1 MNSSISITSVLRQT
15 FAAYLGQAI
24 VLLSLAALAVVPL
37 DVLGTALSKASPAL
51 GIVILVV
58 DATVIALFTGAI
70 VRLSTDLR
78 EDTDVKGPGQL
89 LRAIRPILGQ
99 LVFVGA
105 VAGGAIALLSFAASL
120 LLLGVAIGAAL
131 GTGSVIG
138 AVVVGGL
145 ASFVLFVGP
154 SLFLMTIWSVAAPV
168 VVLERPG
175 GLLALPRSH
184 QLVRGNRLRVFA
196 TILALVVPIGVAGS
210 AIELGG
216 HALGGIPAIVA
227 QMLVA
232 VLIAPIPALAATALY
247 FELRDNSPH
256 ASQPG
261 TPSGGPIPR
270 SPAGP
275 DQLAAPTPPRA

>member
-24 VLLSLAALAVVPL
+24 VLLSLAALTVVPL
-37 DVLGTALSKASPAL
+37 DVLGTALPKASPAL

-58 DATVIALFTGAI
+58 DVTVIALFTGSI

-105 VAGGAIALLSFAASL
+105 VAGGAIALLSVAASL
-120 LLLGVAIGAAL
+120 LLLGVTIGAAL

-261 TPSGGPIPR
+261 TPSGGPIPT